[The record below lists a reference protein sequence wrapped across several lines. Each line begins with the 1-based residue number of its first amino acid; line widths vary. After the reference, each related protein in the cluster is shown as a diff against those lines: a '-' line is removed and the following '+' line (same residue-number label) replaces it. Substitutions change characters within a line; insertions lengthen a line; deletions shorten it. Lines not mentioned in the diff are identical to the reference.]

1 MKKLLFASVA
11 LLFSVALMA
20 QEKFVDHVKFKTE
33 EHDFGKI
40 KQGVPVTYDFP
51 ISNVGKTAV
60 VVESATATCGCTTP
74 VKPEQ
79 PIMPGDANK
88 ITAGFNAQAPGPFT
102 KQITIKLA
110 GVDET
115 KVITIK
121 GEVLSAE
128 EFDAYVKTKGKDSKD
143 SKSKPNN

>member
-1 MKKLLFASVA
+1 MKKLLIASVA
-11 LLFSVALMA
+11 LFSSVALLA
-20 QEKFVDHVKFKTE
+20 QVKFVDHIKFKTE

-40 KQGVPVTYDFP
+40 KQGVPVTYDFA
-51 ISNVGKTAV
+51 ISNIGKTPV

-88 ITAGFNAQAPGPFT
+88 ITAGFNAAALGLFNRP
-102 KQITIKLA
+102 ITIKLA

-115 KVITIK
+115 KVIIIK

-128 EFDAYVKTKGKDSKD
+128 EYDAYVKTKGKETKD
-143 SKSKPNN
+143 NKGKPNK